1 MINLKYHS
9 FISEAKRVTWLQ
21 GGLPKWLSL
30 STLLLLCLVIA
41 NTSYAATSSSGTLD
55 DIVDLYRQHA
65 ASWESSLRNA
75 ATSLFWILATIDFT
89 WTGIKLTLRHA
100 DFSEWLADFTNQIL
114 FIGFFYALLMNSST
128 WSRDIVNAFMQAASQ
143 ASSAASGQSAI
154 TPSNVFD
161 VGLNLAHAVMTQ
173 LSLFSPAES
182 LGLMIASLII
192 VICFALIAAFMV
204 ITLVEAYVV
213 MSAGVFFM
221 GFGGSRWTQEYAM
234 KMISY
239 TVSVGA
245 KLFVLQLLIGL
256 GESMIESWV
265 GTFDAKDQN
274 IFIMVGSSIVMLAL
288 TKSIPELVQSLIS
301 GASVTHGSALTG
313 AAGAAIQ
320 TAATVAGGAIG
331 AGMAGR
337 AASKLAG
344 MQVASAAARGES
356 PGSRMGLV
364 ASNLAS
370 AGAQDVGR
378 RLSGQAHHGTSGARM
393 AGSMDYKAAEIKAD
407 MDKPTPPTASQAPEA
422 QTDNNRIYI

>member
-1 MINLKYHS
+1 
-9 FISEAKRVTWLQ
+9 
-21 GGLPKWLSL
+21 
-30 STLLLLCLVIA
+30 
-41 NTSYAATSSSGTLD
+41 
-55 DIVDLYRQHA
+55 
-65 ASWESSLRNA
+65 
-75 ATSLFWILATIDFT
+75 
-89 WTGIKLTLRHA
+89 
-100 DFSEWLADFTNQIL
+100 
-114 FIGFFYALLMNSST
+114 
-128 WSRDIVNAFMQAASQ
+128 
-143 ASSAASGQSAI
+143 
-154 TPSNVFD
+154 
-161 VGLNLAHAVMTQ
+161 MTQ

-245 KLFVLQLLIGL
+245 KLFILQLLIGL
-256 GESMIESWV
+256 GESMIEGWAQP
-265 GTFDAKDQN
+265 GAFDAKDQN
-274 IFIMVGSSIVMLAL
+274 IFIMVGAAIVMLAL

-320 TAATVAGGAIG
+320 TAATIAGGAIG
-331 AGMAGR
+331 AGMAGK

-344 MQVASAAARGES
+344 MQVASAASKGEA
-356 PGSRMGLV
+356 PGSRMGLI
-364 ASNLAS
+364 ANNLAS

-378 RLSGQAHHGTSGARM
+378 RLSGQAHHGTAGARM
-393 AGSMDYKAAEIKAD
+393 AGGMDYKAAEIKAE
-407 MDKPTPPTASQAPEA
+407 MDKPQPPASPQVSEAPS
-422 QTDNNRIYI
+422 DNNRIYT